1 MAKAVLI
8 SIRPKWCE
16 KIVGDEKT
24 IEVRKTRPKLETPF
38 KVYIYCTSGR
48 PDLNIPISP
57 ERLMQDYLDTGSMQS
72 LNCPL
77 GNGKVVGEFVCDSI
91 VTYNYDYC
99 PHPEIGMDYD
109 CGDSWWEIADED
121 LKSACMTEKEFR
133 YYAFG
138 SVAMY
143 GWHISDLK
151 IYDAPKDLN
160 EFWLPPELYC
170 EKERCGGCPYD
181 QVADVNGEYS
191 FDCEWKRPL
200 TRPPQSWCYVADKE
214 A

>member
-1 MAKAVLI
+1 MSKAVLI

-16 KIVGDEKT
+16 KIASGEKT

-38 KVYIYCTSGR
+38 KCYIYCTSGR

-57 ERLMQDYLDTGSMQS
+57 ERLMQDYLDTGSMKS

-77 GNGKVVGEFVCDSI
+77 GNGKVIGEFTCDRI
-91 VTYNYDYC
+91 DEYDDDTIFSFRHEDYARWNDFELGRAC
-99 PHPEIGMDYD
+99 MHPEDFQNY
-109 CGDSWWEIADED
+109 ADGKW
-121 LKSACMTEKEFR
+121 L
-133 YYAFG
+133 
-138 SVAMY
+138 Y
-143 GWHISDLK
+143 GWHIVDLK
-151 IYDAPKDLN
+151 IYDAPKDLS

-200 TRPPQSWCYVADKE
+200 TRPPQSWCYVE
-214 A
+214 GG